1 MPILSCHWK
10 KLGQTTNEMFK
21 NQMLRLP
28 CPGLLS
34 GHRANFDACADK
46 ISTFLLFQKEV
57 MGYRMMATQIRPTP
71 CPPPPPPPPMD
82 IALQHGCRNVTCS
95 ISLHLDLLFLIS
107 ALLHDKTGCHALWG
121 RGGGW
126 AKACDVILNK

>member
-10 KLGQTTNEMFK
+10 KLGQKTNETFK

-57 MGYRMMATQIRPTP
+57 MGYRMMATQIRPTT
-71 CPPPPPPPPMD
+71 CPPPPHQWILPSNMV
-82 IALQHGCRNVTCS
+82 AVTS
-95 ISLHLDLLFLIS
+95 HAPS
-107 ALLHDKTGCHALWG
+107 AYTLTFYF
-121 RGGGW
+121 
-126 AKACDVILNK
+126 

>member
-10 KLGQTTNEMFK
+10 KLGQKTSETIK
-21 NQMLRLP
+21 MLRLP

-34 GHRANFDACADK
+34 GHRANFDACEDK

-57 MGYRMMATQIRPTP
+57 MGYRMMATQIRPTGPTP
-71 CPPPPPPPPMD
+71 CPPPPPPMD

-107 ALLHDKTGCHALWG
+107 ALLHEKTGCQALWG

>member
-1 MPILSCHWK
+1 
-10 KLGQTTNEMFK
+10 
-21 NQMLRLP
+21 MLRLP

-71 CPPPPPPPPMD
+71 CPPPPPSPMD

-107 ALLHDKTGCHALWG
+107 ALLHEKTGCHALWG